1 MSATAASITDQ
12 IRKQLHLKAPQGR
25 VWRAITDAGQFGTWF
40 HVRLESPFVVG
51 QPTSGQ
57 ITYKGWEHVRFTL
70 HTVALEPETRFAYH
84 WHPYAVD
91 MNVDYSSEPMTLV
104 EFLLEPRDG
113 GTLVTV
119 VESGFDRLPPGRI
132 AEAFRMNERGWA
144 EQLDN
149 IQGYVAG

>member
-1 MSATAASITDQ
+1 MSSTNE
-12 IRKQLHLKAPQGR
+12 IRKHLHIKAPQAR
-25 VWRAITDAGQFGTWF
+25 VWLAISDSGQFGAWF

-57 ITYKGWEHVRFTL
+57 ITYPGWEHVRFTL
-70 HTVALEPETRFAYH
+70 VTEAIEPQTRFAWR

-91 MNVDYSSEPMTLV
+91 MDKDYSAEPTTLV
-104 EFLLEPRDG
+104 EFLLQPRDG

-119 VESGFDRLPPGRI
+119 VESGFHRLPPGRI
-132 AEAFRMNERGWA
+132 EEAFRMNERGWA

-149 IQGYVAG
+149 IQAHVAG

>member
-1 MSATAASITDQ
+1 MSSTNE
-12 IRKQLHLKAPQGR
+12 IRKQLQIKAPPSR
-25 VWRAITDAGQFGTWF
+25 VWRAITDSEQFGAWF
-40 HVRLESPFVVG
+40 HVKLEGPFVVG
-51 QPTSGQ
+51 RPTSGQ

-70 HTVALEPETRFAYH
+70 VTDAIEPETRFAYL

-91 MNVDYSSEPMTLV
+91 MAKDYSSEPMTRV

-119 VESGFDRLPPGRI
+119 VESGFDRLPPERI

-149 IQGYVAG
+149 IRAHVAG

>member
-1 MSATAASITDQ
+1 MSSTNE
-12 IRKQLHLKAPQGR
+12 IRKQLQIKAPPSR
-25 VWRAITDAGQFGTWF
+25 VWRAITDSEQFGAWF
-40 HVRLESPFVVG
+40 HVKLEGPFAVG

-70 HTVALEPETRFAYH
+70 VTDAIEPETRFAYL

-91 MNVDYSSEPMTLV
+91 MAKDYSSEPMTRV

-119 VESGFDRLPPGRI
+119 VESGFDRLPPERI

-149 IQGYVAG
+149 IRAHVAG

>member
-1 MSATAASITDQ
+1 MSSTDE
-12 IRKQLHLKAPQGR
+12 IRKQLLIQAPLAR
-25 VWRAITDAGQFGTWF
+25 VWRAITDAGEFGTWF

-51 QPTSGQ
+51 QDTSGQ
-57 ITYKGWEHVRFTL
+57 ITYPGWEHVRFTL
-70 HTVALEPETRFAYH
+70 RTEAIEPQTRFAYR

-91 MNVDYSSEPMTLV
+91 MKKDYSSEAMTLV

-119 VESGFDRLPPGRI
+119 VESGFDRLPPERI

-144 EQLDN
+144 EQLEN
-149 IQGYVAG
+149 VRAYVGA

>member
-1 MSATAASITDQ
+1 MSSTNE
-12 IRKQLHLKAPQGR
+12 IRKQLHVKAPQSR
-25 VWRAITDAGQFGTWF
+25 VWRAITDSAQFGQWF
-40 HVRLESPFVVG
+40 HVRLETPFAVG
-51 QPTSGQ
+51 EATSGQ
-57 ITYKGWEHVRFTL
+57 ITYPGWEHVRFTL
-70 HTVALEPETRFAYH
+70 RTEAIEPETRFAYR

-91 MNVDYSSEPMTLV
+91 VGRDYSAEPMTLV

-119 VESGFDRLPPGRI
+119 VESGFDRLPPGRL

-149 IQGYVAG
+149 VAAHVSA

>member
-1 MSATAASITDQ
+1 MSSTNE
-12 IRKQLHLKAPQGR
+12 IRKRLHLKAPPSR
-25 VWRAITDAGQFGTWF
+25 VWQAIVDSDQFGTWF
-40 HVRLESPFVVG
+40 HVRLETPFVVG

-57 ITYKGWEHVRFTL
+57 ITYPGWEHVRFTL
-70 HTVALEPETRFAYH
+70 VTEAIEPETRFAYL

-91 MNVDYSSEPMTLV
+91 MNTDYSAEPMTRV
-104 EFLLEPRDG
+104 EFLLQPQDG

-119 VESGFDRLPPGRI
+119 VESGFDRLPPERL

-149 IQGYVAG
+149 IRGHVAG

>member
-1 MSATAASITDQ
+1 MSSTNE
-12 IRKQLHLKAPQGR
+12 IRKHLHIRAPQAR
-25 VWRAITDAGQFGTWF
+25 VWRAITDADQFGTWF
-40 HVRLESPFVVG
+40 HVRLESAFAVG

-57 ITYKGWEHVRFTL
+57 ITYAGWEHVRFTL
-70 HTVALEPETRFAYH
+70 LTEAIEPETRFAYR

-91 MNVDYSSEPMTLV
+91 VDKDYSHEPMTLV

-119 VESGFDRLPPGRI
+119 VESGFDRLPPERM

-149 IQGYVAG
+149 IAAHVA